1 MTALY
6 RSQCCA
12 WLLALFALG
21 CADNTPAD
29 VKVLDYG
36 IYDAVLVTSGSV
48 ALGQDLVIEY
58 VSGLTHRET
67 TTTIPRETN
76 TYFGVRLDPKT
87 LPSRFKLRIE
97 FEHPTFSKDGQ
108 KATEPVTVT
117 VTEVEVKVRGDFDG
131 AALWYFLEGMEYE
144 MVPGKWVF
152 RVLIDQHLV
161 ANQEFIVGM

>member
-1 MTALY
+1 MH
-6 RSQCCA
+6 SSF
-12 WLLALFALG
+12 WLCLVAAIAFAG

-48 ALGQDLVIEY
+48 ALGQELEIVA

-67 TTTIPRETN
+67 TTSIPTQDN

-87 LPSRFKLRIE
+87 LPSQFKLRIE
-97 FEHPTFSKDGQ
+97 YEHPTFSKDGQ
-108 KATEPVTVT
+108 KAKEPVTVT
-117 VTEVEVKVRGDFDG
+117 VTEAEAKARGDFEG
-131 AALWYFLEGMEYE
+131 RALWYFLEGMEYE

-152 RVLIDQHLV
+152 RVLIDGQLV
-161 ANQEFIVGM
+161 ANQEFNVGM